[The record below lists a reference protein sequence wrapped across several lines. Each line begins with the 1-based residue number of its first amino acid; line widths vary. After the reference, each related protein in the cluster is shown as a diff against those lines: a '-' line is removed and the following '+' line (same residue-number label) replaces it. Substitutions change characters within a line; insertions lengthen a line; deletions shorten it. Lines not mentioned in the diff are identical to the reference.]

1 MPRPVPFFDGDVG
14 GCVDDRRDG
23 SEVGT
28 GIGIGIGMVIWT
40 DLRLGSL
47 ELLGDWG
54 DNARPR
60 GVSDPGRAASPALIV
75 LVLVRLGV
83 EFEGEDRSMGGARLD
98 ASAAAASRADDVVE
112 QYDARFAEAGG
123 RSEDRRSGRRCCCD
137 DCGCTR

>member
-1 MPRPVPFFDGDVG
+1 M
-14 GCVDDRRDG
+14 DDRRDG

-54 DNARPR
+54 DVGSNARPR
-60 GVSDPGRAASPALIV
+60 GVSDPGRASPALIV
-75 LVLVRLGV
+75 LVLVRFGV
-83 EFEGEDRSMGGARLD
+83 ELDGEDRSMGGARLE

-112 QYDARFAEAGG
+112 QNDARFAGG
-123 RSEDRRSGRRCCCD
+123 RSEDRRSG
-137 DCGCTR
+137 